1 MRNRLIEK
9 LRYYL
14 MLFDAILGIATNSIV
29 YLFYLYTYIIIK
41 LTYYTIVLRLVLIK
55 HRLPRKL
62 RKKIVLTYE
71 EKLTKLFSLD
81 LFENI
86 PLTNFS
92 RKRKHIKRSIDTG

>member
-1 MRNRLIEK
+1 MRNRQIEK
-9 LRYYL
+9 LRYYF
-14 MLFDAILGIATNSIV
+14 MLFDIILGIVSSSIV
-29 YLFYLYTYIIIK
+29 YLFYLYIYVIIK

-62 RKKIVLTYE
+62 RKKIVWMYE
-71 EKLTKLFSLD
+71 EKLTKLLSLD

-92 RKRKHIKRSIDTG
+92 RKRKYIK